1 MIASYSVPVGTTVLR
16 IKPIYAGATVSVS
29 GDGLN
34 DQLYLIQSSATGGD
48 AKKAIEVKRGLD
60 APPSIFDF
68 AVFTAGTIVK

>member
-1 MIASYSVPVGTTVLR
+1 VSYAVPVGTNVVR
-16 IKPIYAGATVSVS
+16 IKPIYAGATLTVS
-29 GDGLN
+29 GTGLK

-68 AVFTAGTIVK
+68 AVFTAGTVAK